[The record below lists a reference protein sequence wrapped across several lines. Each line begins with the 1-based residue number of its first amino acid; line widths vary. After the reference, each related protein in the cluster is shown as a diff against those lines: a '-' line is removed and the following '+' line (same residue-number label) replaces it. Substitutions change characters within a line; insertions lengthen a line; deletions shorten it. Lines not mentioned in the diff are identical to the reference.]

1 MRTKFALIGCGGM
14 GFRHLL
20 GYIEYLRHDKNLD
33 LVALVDFNEK
43 SSSFLSDQYYEHTG
57 KRLDIFKNYNE
68 LITSNISLDSVD
80 IATTNDTHHE
90 ISSWAMKQNLHVM
103 CEKPVALSIKL
114 ANELIDVQNKSGKK
128 FAVFENFRRDP
139 INRFTKFIIDS
150 EKFGEVLYAY
160 DFESSFSQGKV
171 MHGTGWRAKKNKG
184 GGIVLDAGIHNAD
197 LLLYF
202 LGPVKFVNGQSK
214 ILLPQRKLITMEE
227 SNHNL
232 KKFYG
237 HRIEDYESSISINQD
252 AVDTVI
258 CSIVFESGA
267 LGSVLI
273 SDAIPN
279 LKFNESWIH
288 GSKMSL
294 KRSNS
299 RSGKPISVKINEK
312 NYEGAKLFD
321 LFPNFELDSTTQQ
334 VFGNFDYSGF
344 DISFEDYDKKLIA
357 LEYLDFINS
366 LRNDSNPEVGIIEGI
381 SSLSLAY
388 SFIESGYV
396 EGQINMSDFSSN
408 GNQKYLI

>member
-43 SSSFLSDQYYEHTG
+43 SSSFLSDQYYEYTG

-68 LITSNISLDSVD
+68 LITSNISLDSID

-90 ISSWAMKQNLHVM
+90 ISSWAMKQGLHVM

-114 ANELIDVQNKSGKK
+114 ANELIDIQNKSGKK

-160 DFESSFSQGKV
+160 DFESSFSHGKV

-202 LGPVKFVNGQSK
+202 LGPVKSVNGQSK

-279 LKFNESWIH
+279 LKFNESWIY

-299 RSGKPISVKINEK
+299 RSGKLISLRINEK
-312 NYEGAKLFD
+312 NYEGEKLFD
-321 LFPNFELDSTTQQ
+321 LFPNFELDLSTQQ

-366 LRNDSNPEVGIIEGI
+366 IKIDSNPEVGIIEGI
-381 SSLSLAY
+381 SSLTLAY

-396 EGQINMSDFSSN
+396 EGQIDLNKFSKIAD
-408 GNQKYLI
+408 QKYLE

>member
-1 MRTKFALIGCGGM
+1 M

-20 GYIEYLRHDKNLD
+20 GYIEYLRYDKNLD

-90 ISSWAMKQNLHVM
+90 ISSWAMKQSLHVM

-114 ANELIDVQNKSGKK
+114 ANELIDIQNKSGKK

-232 KKFYG
+232 KKFYS

-279 LKFNESWIH
+279 LKFNESWIY

-299 RSGKPISVKINEK
+299 RSGKLISLRINEK
-312 NYEGAKLFD
+312 NYEGEKLFD
-321 LFPNFELDSTTQQ
+321 LFPNFELDLSTQQ

-366 LRNDSNPEVGIIEGI
+366 LKIDSNPEVGIIEGI

-396 EGQINMSDFSSN
+396 EGQIDLNKFSKIAD
-408 GNQKYLI
+408 QKYLE

>member
-1 MRTKFALIGCGGM
+1 
-14 GFRHLL
+14 
-20 GYIEYLRHDKNLD
+20 
-33 LVALVDFNEK
+33 
-43 SSSFLSDQYYEHTG
+43 
-57 KRLDIFKNYNE
+57 
-68 LITSNISLDSVD
+68 
-80 IATTNDTHHE
+80 
-90 ISSWAMKQNLHVM
+90 MKQSLHVM

-114 ANELIDVQNKSGKK
+114 ANELIDIQNKSGKK

-232 KKFYG
+232 KKFYS

-273 SDAIPN
+273 SDAIP
-279 LKFNESWIH
+279 
-288 GSKMSL
+288 
-294 KRSNS
+294 
-299 RSGKPISVKINEK
+299 
-312 NYEGAKLFD
+312 
-321 LFPNFELDSTTQQ
+321 
-334 VFGNFDYSGF
+334 
-344 DISFEDYDKKLIA
+344 
-357 LEYLDFINS
+357 
-366 LRNDSNPEVGIIEGI
+366 
-381 SSLSLAY
+381 LSL
-388 SFIESGYV
+388 IH
-396 EGQINMSDFSSN
+396 I
-408 GNQKYLI
+408 